1 MAEEYY
7 ASVLPDGSYDGEQPA
22 ADFAP
27 AADATDAAPKP
38 AEPVAPATPQ
48 AKRQVG
54 GTAITAPP
62 TVPGKPVILA
72 EPASPPSPPPPAIKP
87 THNKWAVLIPVI
99 LASLWA
105 LAGIAAFITSL
116 LCFGRTGTFGDKVL
130 GLLLSIFFGPI
141 YWIYFWANRDYC
153 RAMMV

>member
-7 ASVLPDGSYDGEQPA
+7 ASVLPDGSYDGEQPS

-27 AADATDAAPKP
+27 VEDATDAAPKP
-38 AEPVAPATPQ
+38 AEPVAPAKQPT
-48 AKRQVG
+48 RQVG

-62 TVPGKPVILA
+62 TVQGKAIIMA
-72 EPASPPSPPPPAIKP
+72 EPASPPSPPPPALKP
-87 THNKWAVLIPVI
+87 AYKKWTLLIPVI

-130 GLLLSIFFGPI
+130 GLILSIFFGPI
-141 YWIYFWANRDYC
+141 YWIYFWANREYC